1 MNEDSLCS
9 FHKFH
14 CVFFLMKY
22 VVEKCFHVFLFY
34 THYKT
39 VVFYPWDRAL
49 DLFLVCIF
57 SVHVVCMCGLS
68 LVTLYDGHSNDECI
82 YHIHFMR

>member
-14 CVFFLMKY
+14 CVFFLMNN

-34 THYKT
+34 TRYKT
-39 VVFYPWDRAL
+39 VVFYPLDRAL
-49 DLFLVCIF
+49 ALFMVCIF
-57 SVHVVCMCGLS
+57 SVHVVCVCVVCLK
-68 LVTLYDGHSNDECI
+68 VTLYD
-82 YHIHFMR
+82 